1 MKSIFQKKNSDWL
14 GLIQKLFLGHDAEN
28 KNIGWKVDYGPESV
42 EGATE
47 VNVNNAAGTDYAL
60 VCYIFLNQYIFYV
73 NAYCDKRKI
82 IFLSKKN
89 PYIYFFYYRRTTRQ

>member
-60 VCYIFLNQYIFYV
+60 VCYIVFFKSIFFYV
-73 NAYCDKRKI
+73 NAYCDKRKK
-82 IFLSKKN
+82 IFFGKKK
-89 PYIYFFYYRRTTRQ
+89 ILLYFFLI

>member
-1 MKSIFQKKNSDWL
+1 MTRTYS
-14 GLIQKLFLGHDAEN
+14 KLFLGHDAEN

-47 VNVNNAAGTDYAL
+47 MNVNNAAGTDYAL

-82 IFLSKKN
+82 IFFSQKN
-89 PYIYFFYYRRTTRQ
+89 AFIFFFYLDGRQDNRID

>member
-1 MKSIFQKKNSDWL
+1 MTTDLIADDNSIQIVVFYQYMGMFSIKKWKAFFKKNSEW
-14 GLIQKLFLGHDAEN
+14 LIQKLFLGHDAEN

-60 VCYIFLNQYIFYV
+60 VFLNQY
-73 NAYCDKRKI
+73 
-82 IFLSKKN
+82 FL
-89 PYIYFFYYRRTTRQ
+89 RERLLW